1 MGMGRKMMRGG
12 SRRGWGTCRW
22 VVEEEVRGW
31 KDEMPDLDDIP
42 DMEGD
47 DLEEGDGEA
56 TAAAPKVSVI
66 TTAGVV
72 DGRYVCWV
80 AGNQVE
86 H

>member
-1 MGMGRKMMRGG
+1 
-12 SRRGWGTCRW
+12 
-22 VVEEEVRGW
+22 
-31 KDEMPDLDDIP
+31 
-42 DMEGD
+42 MEGD